1 MESRQYT
8 DEMQKREF
16 HRLHNLARLDNFG
29 GCLFE
34 PTCRNRPIK
43 AHSVS
48 RAILSKIQEGRHVLR
63 PSIDSSLSES
73 ADPKRTI
80 RFIREGVN
88 KASTGTFACRNHDDN
103 FKAIDIVPVDT
114 DDHHTLNLM
123 FYRAVLREAW
133 VLQNTQKLTDEV
145 EKLVEIP
152 GPPPI
157 HPNNKLRAVRDS
169 LQVMRPYIA
178 TTTKSPKASPI
189 EHIVRRIS
197 TPRPIV
203 AASAAGATLD
213 MAFDPAN
220 SRVLSMSETQ
230 TLTGKNPN
238 CTWAMTVIPQDKEHI
253 VVISWIK
260 GSLSDQFFAHLNKV
274 NGKELEEAIS
284 AELILYCENWFL
296 HPKVWDSLSRTRRDA
311 ILRAYDNIDQLMTG
325 SIHWQ
330 SKKPS
335 TRWFEHIN
343 LPNRHQLN
351 LFRYNESAFQ
361 VSC

>member
-1 MESRQYT
+1 MESHQYT
-8 DEMQKREF
+8 DETQKREF
-16 HRLHNLARLDNFG
+16 HRLRNLARLDNFG

-34 PTCRNRPIK
+34 STCRNRPIK

-48 RAILSKIQEGRHVLR
+48 RAILSKIQEGGHVLR
-63 PSIDSSLSES
+63 PSTDSSLSES

-88 KASTGTFACRNHDDN
+88 RASTGTFACRNHDEN
-103 FKAIDIVPVDT
+103 FKAIDMVPVDT

-133 VLQNTQKLTDEV
+133 VLKNTQKLTDEV
-145 EKLVEIP
+145 EKRAGIP
-152 GPPPI
+152 GVPPI
-157 HPNNKLRAVRDS
+157 HPNNKLRAVRNS
-169 LQVMRPYIA
+169 IQVMRPYIA
-178 TTTKSPKASPI
+178 TTTKSPKEVPI
-189 EHIVRRIS
+189 EHIVRRVS

-213 MAFDPAN
+213 MAFDQTN

-238 CTWAMTVIPQDKEHI
+238 CTWAITVIPQDTEHI
-253 VVISWIK
+253 VVTSWIK
-260 GSLSDQFFAHLNKV
+260 GSLSGQFFAHLNEV
-274 NGKELEEAIS
+274 NGRELEEAIS

-296 HPKVWDSLSRTRRDA
+296 HPKVWDSLSRTRRNA
-311 ILRAYDNIDQLMTG
+311 ILGAYDNIDQLMTE

-335 TRWFEHIN
+335 TRWHEHIN
-343 LPNRHQLN
+343 LTNRHQLN
-351 LFRYNESAFQ
+351 LFRYNASAFQ
-361 VSC
+361 